1 MLYAAQILATGFAGL
16 IAAGVFSGLDQ
27 VRELSGWR
35 WYGYSR
41 FSFEH
46 IIYTYIET

>member
-27 VRELSGWR
+27 VRGLSGWR
-35 WYGYSR
+35 WYGSPKKM
-41 FSFEH
+41 
-46 IIYTYIET
+46 YTMPAFTYTF